1 MSSADDTSASLVMS
15 YLTLRKAV
23 GIIGTSLPLVL
34 VIGKM
39 LLDGPGIQD
48 SISAYYY
55 TSMRNVFVGSLC
67 AIAVFLICYRYDR
80 VDDIVGNL
88 AGAFAI
94 GVALFPTQPATDA
107 TTAAVWVGK
116 VHLTFAA
123 AFFCSLAYFCLALFR
138 RTHVD
143 GTMTP
148 QKVDR
153 NRVYTVCGYAI
164 VACIVLIFVDSVFLR
179 NSGLARFDP
188 VFWLET
194 VAVISFGVSW
204 LTKGETL
211 LGDLKP
217 EAEAEAAPA
226 TEHVGLESPGV

>member
-1 MSSADDTSASLVMS
+1 MEAFWSGWWWPAATAVLGLVFAGLIFAQWVHRRKPHQLAWAVGMLFYAVAAVMESVSEFTGVWNPTVYRVYIVLAASLVGFLGLGS
-15 YLTLRKAV
+15 YY
-23 GIIGTSLPLVL
+23 
-34 VIGKM
+34 
-39 LLDGPGIQD
+39 LLAKNKLGPRIYLG
-48 SISAYYY
+48 
-55 TSMRNVFVGSLC
+55 
-67 AIAVFLICYRYDR
+67 FL
-80 VDDIVGNL
+80 L
-88 AGAFAI
+88 
-94 GVALFPTQPATDA
+94 
-107 TTAAVWVGK
+107 
-116 VHLTFAA
+116 
-123 AFFCSLAYFCLALFR
+123 FCLALFR

-211 LGDLKP
+211 LGDPKP